1 MDSKGCFGLI
11 CWLILFDID
20 RYAWKIYENRI
31 KKKSSPR
38 SGAGKFRNEI
48 FHFRPCTRRSP
59 EYIQRLLAWILS
71 FYSWENTQ
79 FTVKVS
85 GNAATTQ
92 LFSLMRG
99 EGRGGGGVKSQP
111 RVETPSLAP
120 YLIHFSSEGVKRF
133 GGTVVFLGFSNWGPP
148 SPKEGNSREINN
160 ARDVKK

>member
-99 EGRGGGGVKSQP
+99 EGGGWWWYKKPTPCWNAESRAVFNPFFEWRGEEVWRNRGFP
-111 RVETPSLAP
+111 WFLELRAP
-120 YLIHFSSEGVKRF
+120 LPERRKFE
-133 GGTVVFLGFSNWGPP
+133 
-148 SPKEGNSREINN
+148 
-160 ARDVKK
+160 RD